1 MRRQPKS
8 TTTLDPGGQVPK
20 PQNNFRRQQNSQSG
34 RREISAMDLD
44 PLVQEELE
52 ETTATLD
59 VLSEGDEE
67 PDCSVQI

>member
-1 MRRQPKS
+1 
-8 TTTLDPGGQVPK
+8 
-20 PQNNFRRQQNSQSG
+20 
-34 RREISAMDLD
+34 MDLD

-67 PDCSVQI
+67 PDGLLQVFMLCFIFLVG